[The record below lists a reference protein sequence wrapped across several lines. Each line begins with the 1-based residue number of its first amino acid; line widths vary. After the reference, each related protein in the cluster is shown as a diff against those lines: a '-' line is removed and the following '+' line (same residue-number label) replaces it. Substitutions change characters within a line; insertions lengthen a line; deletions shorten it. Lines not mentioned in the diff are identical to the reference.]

1 MAPWL
6 ALNFKVM
13 APMPIHTVATDKQ
26 EYVRVISSLD
36 DTANHL
42 VGKVGQVTDKTNADR
57 DGAQIIFVNI
67 DDGEKV
73 FHRFEI
79 EYITKKEY
87 FKGCLGG

>member
-1 MAPWL
+1 MAQWL
-6 ALNFKVM
+6 ALNSKAMV
-13 APMPIHTVATDKQ
+13 PMPIHTAATDKQ

-42 VGKVGQVTDKTNADR
+42 IGKVGQVTDKTNAVR
-57 DGAQIIFVNI
+57 AGAQIIFVNI
-67 DDGEKV
+67 DDSEKV
-73 FHRFEI
+73 FHHFEI